1 MKTTK
6 NNKFHTIMEA
16 FDKRLEDLFAI
27 CNGRTVVLWGYGYS
41 GHCLEG
47 AFRRR
52 GKQIEVRMD
61 VGGTVQGVWR
71 PAMLSR
77 LDPQRHIILLTF
89 PPDDDLVRKLE
100 SAGFRCGESY
110 VPVISFFYGPGEA
123 RPFSSFDWMEY
134 QASIDIRKSEMGA
147 DCEKVD
153 SNNAYGK
160 GPDYALL
167 KVLDNFAFRPT
178 DCIFDYGCGKG
189 AAFVQFERIGVS
201 WGGDR
206 VRRGPLRD
214 MPPQSRAL

>member
-61 VGGTVQGVWR
+61 VGGNVQGVWR

-100 SAGFRCGESY
+100 SAGFRCG
-110 VPVISFFYGPGEA
+110 
-123 RPFSSFDWMEY
+123 
-134 QASIDIRKSEMGA
+134 
-147 DCEKVD
+147 
-153 SNNAYGK
+153 
-160 GPDYALL
+160 
-167 KVLDNFAFRPT
+167 
-178 DCIFDYGCGKG
+178 
-189 AAFVQFERIGVS
+189 
-201 WGGDR
+201 
-206 VRRGPLRD
+206 
-214 MPPQSRAL
+214 